1 MTRRPW
7 MPLYI
12 ADYLADTMH
21 LTAAQSGA
29 YLHLIM
35 HYWQHGGLPDDD
47 AKLALIA
54 RMRIE
59 DWRRHRGTVGAFF
72 QGRWRHARIDRELA
86 RSAEISNKRKGA
98 ALQMHAKKDANAHAN
113 AEQMHTQ
120 SHSQRKKDTEAT
132 LPPAAPAQ
140 PPDPSIAERELFDRG
155 KSVLGQN
162 SGGLIVELKRSKGGN
177 TALARAV
184 IEEASTK
191 QNPREYVSGA
201 IKGNSHGK
209 NNGSSSVAIARELA
223 AYYREEEAA
232 LGNVRNLRSG

>member
-1 MTRRPW
+1 MWRRPNGDLPND
-7 MPLYI
+7 MKFIRSLLPAMHGLTFNRLIPPL
-12 ADYLADTMH
+12 L
-21 LTAAQSGA
+21 
-29 YLHLIM
+29 
-35 HYWQHGGLPDDD
+35 
-47 AKLALIA
+47 K
-54 RMRIE
+54 R
-59 DWRRHRGTVGAFF
+59 FF
-72 QGRWRHARIDRELA
+72 TLGQDGNFTQKRLEKEL
-86 RSAEISNKRKGA
+86 RKSKEISEKQRRNVGERWSRTKENKDLA
-98 ALQMHAKKDANAHAN
+98 CTNVIPSQLQ
-113 AEQMHTQ
+113 
-120 SHSQRKKDTEAT
+120 SQRKKDTEAT
-132 LPPAAPAQ
+132 LPPAKPAQ